1 MSNDAQ
7 ETARTQFVQV
17 GDVRFA
23 YRRFGRPGGL
33 PLLFLNYWAANMED
47 WDPKVTNGFAAKRDV
62 ILVDN
67 AGVGGSTGETPS
79 TVAAM
84 TKDCVDFCR
93 ALDLKSFDVVGFSLG
108 GMIAQQLA
116 FEYPDMIGRMMLLG
130 TGPRGGEGMTFTEL
144 SAEEQPDPVAFL
156 LGAFFS
162 PSEASQTAGREYMKR
177 LESRKNDRDLP
188 VSRDSAVAQLA
199 AIREWGTIP
208 ATERYATLKRI
219 THPTLIVHGNKDI
232 VVIPINAFILEEHLP
247 NAQLIMYPDSSHG
260 AFYQHRKAFPE
271 HVKIFLSDGD
281 SVVPEQDSIKSSVA

>member
-1 MSNDAQ
+1 MFNDTH

-47 WDPKVTNGFAAKRDV
+47 WDPKVTNGFAAERDV

-93 ALDLKSFDVVGFSLG
+93 ALDLKSFDVVGFSLRG
-108 GMIAQQLA
+108 TIAQQLA
-116 FEYPDMIGRMMLLG
+116 FEYPDLIRRMILLG

-144 SAEEQPDPVAFL
+144 SPDELADRCSKV
-156 LGAFFS
+156 GA
-162 PSEASQTAGREYMKR
+162 
-177 LESRKNDRDLP
+177 
-188 VSRDSAVAQLA
+188 
-199 AIREWGTIP
+199 
-208 ATERYATLKRI
+208 
-219 THPTLIVHGNKDI
+219 DI
-232 VVIPINAFILEEHLP
+232 V
-247 NAQLIMYPDSSHG
+247 
-260 AFYQHRKAFPE
+260 K
-271 HVKIFLSDGD
+271 
-281 SVVPEQDSIKSSVA
+281 